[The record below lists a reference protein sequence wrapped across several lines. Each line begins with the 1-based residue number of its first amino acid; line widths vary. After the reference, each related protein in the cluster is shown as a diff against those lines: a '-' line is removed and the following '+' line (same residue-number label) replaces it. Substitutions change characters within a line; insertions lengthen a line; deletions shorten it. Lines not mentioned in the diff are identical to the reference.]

1 MKKVLLGVL
10 ALAAAFAAAVVVLRR
25 GRPSPAAPE
34 GVVSERVL
42 ETMTRDELYEL
53 AKEYEI
59 PGRSKMKKPDLL
71 DAVSRAERSG

>member
-1 MKKVLLGVL
+1 MRKALLIALGVL
-10 ALAAAFAAAVVVLRR
+10 AAALAAGVTILLRARASR
-25 GRPSPAAPE
+25 GE